1 MKMKKAVFSILA
13 VLALV
18 VAVGVASAQK
28 EATFEGTL
36 VDSKCYLKDNS
47 LTGND
52 HGPVKE
58 CGTMC
63 LKGGTPGGLLTKDKK
78 FHAILAPSLVL
89 APHVGQQVRIKG
101 SVHNGAILA
110 SKVEVNKDGTWE
122 EVKLGMM
129 M

>member
-1 MKMKKAVFSILA
+1 MRKAPYLILA
-13 VLALV
+13 ALALTLAV
-18 VAVGVASAQK
+18 SVAWAQK
-28 EATFEGTL
+28 EATLEGTL

-89 APHVGQQVRIKG
+89 APYVGQTVRING
-101 SVHNGAILA
+101 TLHNGAILA
-110 SKVEVNKDGTWE
+110 SKVEVNKAGKWE